1 MATKQSLLQAA
12 RRRWGTVRVIRGG
25 VRPKPKR
32 RPKMPGTAMERKLI
46 TRVVGKALSREQM
59 ADAVRVLRAGARVK
73 ELEMNERLQS
83 LIED

>member
-25 VRPKPKR
+25 VRPRRKR
-32 RPKMPGTAMERKLI
+32 RPKLPGTAMERTLI
-46 TRVVGKALSREQM
+46 QRLVGKALTRDQM
-59 ADAVRVLRAGARVK
+59 ADAIRVLRAGAKLK
-73 ELEMNERLQS
+73 ELEMNERLQG